1 MKPATPK
8 PNEQFRVLM
17 IEDDMETARL
27 LATALAALK
36 LDCRHAPDGRL
47 ALEAFRATNPHLVL
61 LDLKIPG
68 ASGHEVCAKI
78 REDSTVPI
86 IVLTALSGEDEQ
98 VQGFKLG
105 ADDYVLKPFSP
116 KLLAARVMAGLRRA
130 YRYDASEN
138 GLEQAVSSLGTSSVP
153 SGWATCGRCDYMGPR
168 ARFEHENAL
177 GRMTL
182 RCPSCSESDQIVF
195 SLA

>member
-1 MKPATPK
+1 
-8 PNEQFRVLM
+8 M

-47 ALEAFRATNPHLVL
+47 AMEAFQATNPHLVL

-86 IVLTALSGEDEQ
+86 IMLTALSGEDDQ

-138 GLEQAVSSLGTSSVP
+138 GLQQAVSSLGTSSTGSVP

-168 ARFEHENAL
+168 TRFEHENAL
-177 GRMTL
+177 GRISL

-195 SLA
+195 SLV